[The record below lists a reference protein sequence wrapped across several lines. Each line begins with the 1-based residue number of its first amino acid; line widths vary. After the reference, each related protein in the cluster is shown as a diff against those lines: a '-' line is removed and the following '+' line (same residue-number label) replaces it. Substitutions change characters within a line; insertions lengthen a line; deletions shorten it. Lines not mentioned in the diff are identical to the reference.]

1 MLNPNF
7 TYLKENIED
16 NRWILLQGS
25 TRSGKTWSI
34 IHFVI
39 NFCYVHQNCGIEIDL
54 VRDTFTALKA
64 TIWKDFQTITQE
76 LGIWEEKNH
85 HKTEHTYKLYGN
97 IIQYYGADNPEKI
110 HGRSRDI
117 LIINE
122 ANHIEQETIDQ
133 LTPRTRYR
141 IIADFNPALGAE
153 HWLDPYIDKF
163 GVLITTYKD
172 NPHLTKEQV
181 QDIESKKNNPYW
193 WTIYGTGQRAKV
205 QGAVFENWEVGEFQG
220 EDYSYGMDFGYSN
233 DPSTLIKVSIDKKNQ
248 IIYADECLYETH
260 LTTSQLYEIA
270 SKEAD
275 KKLIIADSSEP
286 RLIAELRSKGL
297 NIQGAKK
304 GQGSVVEGV
313 VMMNDYRIVITERS
327 KNLRKELSKYRWA
340 DKGKTVPIDDNNHCF
355 TGDTLVTT
363 IIGEKKIKDISEGDV
378 VITSNGF
385 NKVIKKW
392 DNGLKQVA
400 NYSMEFDTFSLSLES
415 TNSHKIKTE
424 KGWIEISNL
433 KANQKLYLSK
443 YFLERN
449 INSIKVKGIFQEA
462 RKGFIELFGNIITGR
477 YKRGMTYTMLMVIL
491 QIMTLKTLILFH
503 RVCTLVTLAKRGLKT
518 ILSSIRSSTKKELKK
533 RKSGIKVK
541 KVESG
546 TQNMEK
552 KLGLTDHIE
561 RLIVKSAV
569 KSIRLDTQE
578 YQNTAIITARLRHLE
593 KGEET
598 LKRVYD
604 LMVEN
609 EHEYFANGVLVHNC
623 IDGLRYNVMFY
634 ISRPNYGK
642 YAVG

>member
-7 TYLKENIED
+7 TYIKENIED

-34 IHFVI
+34 IHFII

-64 TIWKDFQTITQE
+64 TVWKDFQTITQE

-85 HKTEHTYKLYGN
+85 HKTDHTYKLYGN

-153 HWLDPYIDKF
+153 HWLDPYIDKY

-181 QDIESKKNNPYW
+181 EDIESKKDNPYW

-205 QGAVFENWEVGEFQG
+205 QGAVFENWEVGEFHG
-220 EDYSYGMDFGYSN
+220 EDYSFGMDFGYSN
-233 DPSTLIKVSIDKKNQ
+233 DPSTLIKVSIDKKNK

-270 SKEAD
+270 SKVAD
-275 KKLIIADSSEP
+275 NKLIVADSSEP
-286 RLIAELRSKGL
+286 RLIAELKSKGL

-313 VMMNDYRIVITERS
+313 VMMNDYRIIITERS

-340 DKGKTVPIDDNNHCF
+340 DKGKTVPIDDHNH
-355 TGDTLVTT
+355 
-363 IIGEKKIKDISEGDV
+363 
-378 VITSNGF
+378 
-385 NKVIKKW
+385 
-392 DNGLKQVA
+392 A
-400 NYSMEFDTFSLSLES
+400 
-415 TNSHKIKTE
+415 
-424 KGWIEISNL
+424 
-433 KANQKLYLSK
+433 
-443 YFLERN
+443 
-449 INSIKVKGIFQEA
+449 
-462 RKGFIELFGNIITGR
+462 
-477 YKRGMTYTMLMVIL
+477 
-491 QIMTLKTLILFH
+491 
-503 RVCTLVTLAKRGLKT
+503 
-518 ILSSIRSSTKKELKK
+518 
-533 RKSGIKVK
+533 
-541 KVESG
+541 
-546 TQNMEK
+546 
-552 KLGLTDHIE
+552 
-561 RLIVKSAV
+561 
-569 KSIRLDTQE
+569 
-578 YQNTAIITARLRHLE
+578 
-593 KGEET
+593 
-598 LKRVYD
+598 
-604 LMVEN
+604 
-609 EHEYFANGVLVHNC
+609 